1 MPESKNK
8 PKKVIISVINDL
20 ATDQRVA
27 RVCYML
33 TEMGFTVMQ
42 VGRILP
48 TSPPLPERPWE
59 QKRMRLLFRKGPL
72 FYAEFNLRLLIFL
85 LFHKADLLVAN
96 DLDTLLPNFIIH
108 KIRRLPLVYDSH
120 EFFTET
126 PEVIHRPLVRGVWLT
141 LEKLMLPR
149 LPWMITVNES
159 LAEIFSRKYGIEVLS
174 VRNVPPLRSL
184 PIPAHLIEKG
194 IPEGKNVLI
203 LQGSGINIHRGAEEV
218 VEAMRYI
225 DDAVLLV
232 IGSGDVIEQ
241 LKEQAKQEGVAGKV
255 FFFPRMPVDKL
266 ATFTAAA
273 TIGLSV
279 DKDICPNYHFSL
291 PNKLFDYIHAGTPVL
306 ASNLPEVRKVVEG
319 WQVGR
324 ILPGH
329 EPRVIADALKE
340 MLADREALR
349 CYRQNCLKAREE
361 LNWEKEKLLLQKR
374 YEAYL

>member
-1 MPESKNK
+1 MPEPKHK
-8 PKKVIISVINDL
+8 PKVIVSVINDL

-27 RVCYML
+27 RVCFML
-33 TEMGFTVMQ
+33 TEMGFAVTQ
-42 VGRILP
+42 VGRVLP
-48 TSPPLPERPWE
+48 NSPPLPERPWE
-59 QKRMRLLFRKGPL
+59 QKRMRLLFCRGPL

-85 LFHKADLLVAN
+85 LFHKARLLVAN
-96 DLDTLLPNFIIH
+96 DLDTLLPNFLIH
-108 KIRRLPLVYDSH
+108 RIKRIPLVYDSH

-141 LEKLMLPR
+141 LEKLILPR

-159 LAEIFSRKYGIEVLS
+159 LAEIFSRKYGLEVLPI
-174 VRNVPPLRSL
+174 RNVPPLRPL
-184 PIPAHLIEKG
+184 PSPANLAAKG
-194 IPEGKNVLI
+194 IPEGKDVLI

-218 VEAMRYI
+218 VEAMRYL
-225 DDAVLLV
+225 DDAVLMV

-241 LKEQAKQEGVAGKV
+241 LKEQAKQEGIAGKV
-255 FFFPRMPVDKL
+255 FFFPRMPAEDL

-273 TIGLSV
+273 TVGLSV

-319 WQVGR
+319 WQVGL

-329 EPRVIADALKE
+329 DPQVIAATLRK
-340 MLADREALR
+340 MLADREALTR
-349 CYRQNCLKAREE
+349 YRQNCLKAREE
-361 LNWEKEKLLLQKR
+361 LCWEKEKLTLQKR